1 MTDATTQL
9 KGNTMNDL
17 TTIKAG
23 TILISNSHCGPTYV
37 QVADC
42 VTDRWGTHLVCAV
55 LGERAGEFETVH
67 NVGGEDMR
75 GVGFKLPT
83 AGDLR
88 RMEGYTTAVTE

>member
-1 MTDATTQL
+1 MEL
-9 KGNTMNDL
+9 SE
-17 TTIKAG
+17 IKLG
-23 TILISNSHCGPTYV
+23 TILISNSHSGPTYV

-42 VTDRWGTHLVCAV
+42 VTDRWGTRLVCAV
-55 LGERAGEFETVH
+55 LGERSGEFNNVE

-88 RMEGYTTAVTE
+88 RMEGYVTANA

>member
-1 MTDATTQL
+1 MT
-9 KGNTMNDL
+9 DL

-23 TILISNSHCGPTYV
+23 TILISNSHSGPTYA

-42 VTDRWGTHLVCAV
+42 VTTEWGTHLVCVV

-67 NVGGEDMR
+67 NVGAEDMR
-75 GVGFKLPT
+75 GIGFKLPT

-88 RMEGYTTAVTE
+88 RMAGYTSAATE